1 MLSFADDAVL
11 DEFQLHK
18 PADWRAD
25 PSGQATFLSTF
36 NDTYAE
42 TWLENPGRLLTASK
56 LCFWFCICLLDISR
70 LAAVG
75 LAFELSSMQ

>member
-1 MLSFADDAVL
+1 MLSFEDDAVL

-42 TWLENPGRLLTASK
+42 TWLENPGRLLIAFQTMFSGFASA
-56 LCFWFCICLLDISR
+56 FR
-70 LAAVG
+70 LAAIK
-75 LAFELSSMQ
+75 LAFGLSSMQ